1 MKKILGVVL
10 ALTIAFAMT
19 ACGAQEDGVHAV
31 STSKGFKCETC
42 AGSGKKVSK
51 LLCDKEWRRPLP
63 LLKLQMV
70 LFSQFVRII

>member
-31 STSKGFKCETC
+31 STSKGFK
-42 AGSGKKVSK
+42 
-51 LLCDKEWRRPLP
+51 
-63 LLKLQMV
+63 
-70 LFSQFVRII
+70 

>member
-31 STSKGFKCETC
+31 TFK
-42 AGSGKKVSK
+42 
-51 LLCDKEWRRPLP
+51 
-63 LLKLQMV
+63 
-70 LFSQFVRII
+70 VRIIYIFYCCVTTLNTMLADRNDS